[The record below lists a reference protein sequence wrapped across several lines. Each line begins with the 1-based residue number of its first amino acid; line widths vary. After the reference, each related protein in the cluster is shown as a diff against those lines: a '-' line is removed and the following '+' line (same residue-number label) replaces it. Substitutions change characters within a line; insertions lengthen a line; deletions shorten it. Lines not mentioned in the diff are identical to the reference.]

1 MSPDSRRSVPSSA
14 GWPVGLVTLALL
26 LAAPATSIAT
36 QNSTSERQDTADW
49 RPTPWQKDSRPWRQ
63 QAQEAGLQEAE
74 IQQLERD
81 GLVVAGPTLLQSFE
95 PYIGASLP
103 VFVTA
108 DAVLNAFHVLLEQS
122 LVGVEHAHA
131 RRLKTVVHGL
141 RDGLDRPPVTIK
153 GRPELTKIAVRRAR
167 LVLGVAL
174 ALMGDLPRVLVGER
188 ALVAQ
193 EVERVKAARAV
204 FKPSWLGPPDA
215 GFLAIDYSRFLPRGF
230 HAGDPVL
237 ERAFR
242 AREWLQSLPLRPDR
256 DEELL
261 MFAILHEIGQDIS
274 YQSLPTDSAGLLGPE
289 DDVAVLSFNDGTHA
303 DGPSDLDYLRR
314 RYTRERALSP
324 ISDQI
329 RSRSP
334 ERTLRILS
342 TSRMPDSRVFHRDPS
357 RRTLPSGLEMAA
369 ALGSAVAAKEI
380 EGGAPLLGSLRGPD
394 TLKNLGHY
402 GAYLETL
409 AALLD
414 LPDPDAPAVF
424 GGKPWQAKS
433 CGTVLAGW
441 AQMRHSLLSHVRESY
456 TIGGIGVMP
465 SGFVEPNP
473 IFFSRLAT
481 LAETLQS
488 SLDWAGA
495 FGVKPSQ
502 LAAELRQ
509 QVNWLEAVMRRQDDR
524 LIRRGVTALVEVLR
538 NAGERL
544 PDRRPTILLAQARQ
558 LLASPYDKI
567 GPVGYRRDLRDLW
580 FRLALVSRR
589 LEALA
594 HAQLRNRTPSD
605 SDEAFLKQIGEDLA
619 HIMLYV
625 SNTYEDPRDE
635 APRIVDV
642 ATDPARGL
650 HLEVGIARPRT
661 LYLLYPWQGR
671 DVLTQ
676 GAFLPYREFT
686 STRRLTNEEWRKQL
700 DQGGPSATA
709 CTSPIE
715 VPPRPEP

>member
-1 MSPDSRRSVPSSA
+1 
-14 GWPVGLVTLALL
+14 VGIAVLALL
-26 LAAPATSIAT
+26 LAAPAESIAA
-36 QNSTSERQDTADW
+36 QNSVSETRETVDW
-49 RPTPWQKDSRPWRQ
+49 RPTPWQKDPRPWRQ

-74 IQQLERD
+74 IQRLERD

-131 RRLKTVVHGL
+131 RRLKTLVHGL
-141 RDGLDRPPVTIK
+141 RDGLDRPPVTIA
-153 GRPELTKIAVRRAR
+153 GRPELTKTAVRRAR

-174 ALMGDLPRVLVGER
+174 ALMGEPPRVLVGER

-193 EVERVKAARAV
+193 EVARVKAAIAV
-204 FKPSWLGPPDA
+204 FKPTWLGPPDA
-215 GFLAIDYSRFLPRGF
+215 GFLAIDYSRFRPRGF

-261 MFAILHEIGQDIS
+261 MFAILHEIGQHNVS
-274 YQSLPTDSAGLLGPE
+274 HRSSPTDSAGLLGPE
-289 DDVAVLSFNDGTHA
+289 DDVAALSFNDGTHA
-303 DGPSDLDYLRR
+303 DGPSDLDYLRE
-314 RYTRERALSP
+314 RYTRERALTP

-329 RSRSP
+329 RSGSP

-342 TSRMPDSRVFHRDPS
+342 TSRIPDSKIFARDPS
-357 RRTLPSGLEMAA
+357 RQTLPSGLEMAA
-369 ALGSAVAAKEI
+369 ALGSPVAASGI
-380 EGGAPLLGSLRGPD
+380 DGGAQLLGSLRGPD
-394 TLKNLGHY
+394 ALRNLGEY
-402 GAYLETL
+402 GPYLEAL

-414 LPDPDAPAVF
+414 PPDPDAPAVF
-424 GGKPWQAKS
+424 GSKSWQAKS

-456 TIGGIGVMP
+456 TIGGIGIMP

-488 SLDWAGA
+488 SLEWAGA
-495 FGVKPSQ
+495 FGVEPSQ

-509 QVNWLEAVMRRQDDR
+509 QVGWLEAVMRRQDDR
-524 LIRRGVTALVEVLR
+524 LTRMGIAALVESLR
-538 NAGERL
+538 NVGERL
-544 PDRRPTILLAQARQ
+544 PDRRPAILLAQARQ
-558 LLASPYDKI
+558 LLARPYDKT
-567 GPVGYRRDLRDLW
+567 GPVGDRRDLRDFW

-605 SDEAFLKQIGEDLA
+605 SDETFLKQIGEELA

-676 GAFLPYREFT
+676 GAFLPYREFA
-686 STRRLTNEEWRKQL
+686 SPRRLTNEEWRKQL
-700 DQGGPSATA
+700 DQGGPPATA
-709 CTSPIE
+709 CTNPIE
-715 VPPRPEP
+715 LPPRPKP